1 MKLKLMEGKALAQLI
16 GSIGKARVQ
25 LDEQVQLACLQVIG
39 QSVRYSNTTPAMSL
53 LAAVSK
59 HHTATV
65 VAYLEK
71 FGNFAW
77 EKKEGKLLFR
87 NIHEASDVGLQRA
100 LAAIGEAKWYDAK
113 PPKKVV
119 SQYDYL
125 QMCSDFFDR
134 AFKSLKKEGVEHVNK
149 PILDAAYAAFCEA
162 VAKAYGEGDKSV
174 QQQAIDSA
182 LNARGKGLATP
193 AQLKMLAEHF
203 GKPVTQ
209 HQETPSALA
218 EAAIEEAKKQFG
230 AAPVLATATK

>member
-25 LDEQVQLACLQVIG
+25 LDEQVQIACLQVIG

-59 HHTATV
+59 HHMATV

-77 EKKEGKLLFR
+77 DKKEAKLLFR

-119 SQYDYL
+119 SQYDYMAML
-125 QMCSDFFDR
+125 SDFFDR
-134 AFKSLKKEGVEHVNK
+134 AFKAAKKEDVAHVNK
-149 PILDAAYAAFCEA
+149 PILDAAYAAYCEA
-162 VAKAYGEGDKSV
+162 VAKAYGEGDKSLE
-174 QQQAIDSA
+174 QQAIDTA
-182 LNARGKGLATP
+182 LNARSKGLATP
-193 AQLKMLAEHF
+193 AQLKMLSEHF
-203 GKPVTQ
+203 GKAVTQ
-209 HQETPSALA
+209 HQETPSAKQAAVEA
-218 EAAIEEAKKQFG
+218 EAREFG
-230 AAPVLATATK
+230 ALPVLVANK